1 MASRFDVAIEATE
14 RALHRSRP
22 MRMWLESLRWCGNAI
37 RRTADVAVKDRVL
50 LAESGTEVIVLFL
63 LSATDP
69 DAGARPI
76 HLPLSIA
83 SARFDPSAFELKA
96 NGGTSYVMEAERRE
110 SYARF
115 MIDAFRRGARIRTES
130 GDLLTFRGDGIDA
143 VRKVTPIPM
152 GDTSNI
158 VLHITTTSG
167 EIVLKSYKLL
177 DPGNR
182 EPDIFARLRGRNFPH
197 IARFLGEFLLGA
209 KDDRLVL
216 GMVMEHVDAVDLF
229 TWMRDGW
236 RRALSSTDS
245 SSDGVEEGSRRIASE
260 LGEATAALHDAL
272 IDGHPGPW
280 QTEVFT
286 EEDFRVA
293 FKAATHSLGAALRR
307 LGQIARDGET
317 RLGES
322 ARGSRTELLD
332 LRMPIEETLRHL
344 EANVGGVKSVIH
356 SDLHLA
362 QVLRQNPNGKLL
374 FIDFEGEPARA
385 PGARDRKLP
394 PLRDVGS
401 MVRSFAYVRHYAM
414 RDFVEKASGSVG
426 SPLKGDDLSVP
437 QRTALGRLI
446 AWEQEMVERFTG
458 AYLSRTDLYPGLSQ
472 TEVGRL
478 VRGWALEK
486 ALYELDYELT
496 HRVENFPIP
505 FEGIATLAS
514 SGHARG

>member
-1 MASRFDVAIEATE
+1 MASRFDVAIEAAE
-14 RALHRSRP
+14 RALRRSRA
-22 MRMWLESLRWCGNAI
+22 MRTWLESLRWCGSAI
-37 RRTADVAVKDRVL
+37 RRTADLAVKDRAL
-50 LAESGTEVIVLFL
+50 LAESGTEAIVLFL
-63 LSATDP
+63 LSATGS
-69 DAGARPI
+69 DAGARPV

-83 SARFDPSAFELKA
+83 SARLDPAAFELKA
-96 NGGTSYVMEAERRE
+96 DGGTFYVMEAERRE

-115 MIDAFRRGARIRTES
+115 VIDAFRRGAKIRTGL
-130 GDLLTFRGDGIDA
+130 GDLLTFRGEGIDSF
-143 VRKVTPIPM
+143 RKMTPVPG

-158 VLHITTTSG
+158 LLQITTVSG

-182 EPDIFARLRGRNFPH
+182 EPEIFARLRGRNFPH
-197 IARFLGEFLLGA
+197 MARFLGEFLLGA

-216 GMVMEHVDAVDLF
+216 GMVTEHVDAVDLF
-229 TWMRDGW
+229 TWMRDAW
-236 RRALSSTDS
+236 RLALVSIEP
-245 SSDGVEEGSRRIASE
+245 SSDELEEGSRRIASD

-280 QTEVFT
+280 QAEVFT
-286 EEDFRVA
+286 QEDFRAA
-293 FKAATHSLGAALRR
+293 FKTATQSLGSALRR
-307 LGQIARDGET
+307 LGQLARAAEPSLADSVRDART
-317 RLGES
+317 R
-322 ARGSRTELLD
+322 LLD
-332 LRMPIEETLRHL
+332 LRGPIEETLRHL
-344 EANVGGVKSVIH
+344 GANVGGLKSVIH

-362 QVLRQNPNGKLL
+362 QVLRQNSSGKLL

-385 PGARDRKLP
+385 PGARGRKLP
-394 PLRDVGS
+394 PLRDVGT
-401 MVRSFAYVRHYAM
+401 MVRSFSYVRHYAM
-414 RDFVEKASGSVG
+414 RDFVGKAPDSVAL
-426 SPLKGDDLSVP
+426 PLNRDDFPAP
-437 QRTALGRLI
+437 QRIVLDRLI
-446 AWEQEMVERFTG
+446 GWEQEMVERFTG

-514 SGHARG
+514 SGQARG